1 MRLLTIASLAL
12 VCAAPAAIAQPY
24 PQPYSPPQG
33 YQAPTPD
40 PANNPNVQSYQ
51 NYQNAMSAYDSARN
65 ASAQE
70 NDDFQARSLQYQA
83 DQRAY
88 HHQVRAYERARD
100 DYDAEY
106 GAGAYEAFYQPP
118 VPPPPPY

>member
-12 VCAAPAAIAQPY
+12 ACAAPAAIAQPV
-24 PQPYSPPQG
+24 PYSSSQDG
-33 YQAPTPD
+33 YQAPSPD
-40 PANNPNVQSYQ
+40 TTYNPNVQSYQ
-51 NYQNAMSAYDSARN
+51 NYQNAMSAYDSARD
-65 ASAQE
+65 ASARE
-70 NDDFQARSLQYQA
+70 NDDFQARNLQYQA

-88 HHQVRAYERARD
+88 HHQLRAYERARD